1 VGRVCAWMAVAAMGE
16 VSLLLAD
23 RAAAAAF
30 EVCKSGVVECLLG
43 APGGSGGRT
52 VRTAGVCAALSIS
65 LKP

>member
-1 VGRVCAWMAVAAMGE
+1 MAVAAMGE

-43 APGGSGGRT
+43 GPGRFGWSKQSGQQEF
-52 VRTAGVCAALSIS
+52 VRRFPSR
-65 LKP
+65 